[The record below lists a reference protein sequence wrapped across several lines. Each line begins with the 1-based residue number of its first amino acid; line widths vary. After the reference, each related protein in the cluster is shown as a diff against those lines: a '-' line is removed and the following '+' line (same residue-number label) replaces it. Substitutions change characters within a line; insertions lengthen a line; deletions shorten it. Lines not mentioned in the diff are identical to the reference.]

1 MSVSKAYK
9 FREGEMGVIKNGS
22 IIQKQGNSSI
32 HFFVEHIEER
42 KTHRPYYAIW
52 VDHYTEQDI
61 GASVGYNKIY
71 PMQYDN
77 KPAVIFMRKE
87 SVLNPPIEIGDVF
100 VIGLGIINDRP
111 SFVLKVVKK
120 HGTFVP
126 HIQKEIKVY
135 K

>member
-42 KTHRPYYAIW
+42 KTHRPYYVIW
-52 VDHYTEQDI
+52 VDHYTEEDVEGI
-61 GASVGYNKIY
+61 KYNKIY
-71 PMQYDN
+71 HLQYDN
-77 KPAVIFMRKE
+77 NPAVIFMRKE

-111 SFVLKVVKK
+111 SYVLKVVKK

-126 HIQKEIKVY
+126 HIQPKTQVY